1 MKKSN
6 ITLIGMPGAGKS
18 TIGIILAKN
27 LGMGYIDT
35 DILIQINQQKTL
47 QEILDESDY
56 LNLRRI
62 EEQEILRLNITN
74 QIIATGGSA
83 VYSEKTMAHLKT
95 ISTIVFLDVSFDE
108 ICRRIHNFDTRGIAC
123 AENQT
128 FEDLYQERLQL
139 YRRYAEV
146 TVDGNVMDQDEMA
159 ETIAELVSQSDL
171 G

>member
-1 MKKSN
+1 
-6 ITLIGMPGAGKS
+6 MPGAGKS

>member
-83 VYSEKTMAHLKT
+83 VYSAKTMAHLKT

-108 ICRRIHNFDTRGIAC
+108 ICRRIQNFDTRGIAC
-123 AENQT
+123 AENQS

>member
-47 QEILDESDY
+47 QEILDETDY

-128 FEDLYQERLQL
+128 FEDLYHERLQL

-159 ETIAELVSQSDL
+159 ETIAELVSQRDL
-171 G
+171 C